1 MITCKTNI
9 AVFYISTVSLYQLLL
24 NMVTTEFISH
34 KLNFSNI
41 YLFKVYLHSC
51 IFLFFHD
58 ANHSVTN
65 SIEQSPWEANSHAAS
80 QEISHFLWNPKVN
93 YHVHKSLPLD
103 PLLRQMN
110 PVHTFPSN
118 FHKIPTPQYL
128 MEWV

>member
-65 SIEQSPWEANSHAAS
+65 SIEQSTSS
-80 QEISHFLWNPKVN
+80 
-93 YHVHKSLPLD
+93 
-103 PLLRQMN
+103 
-110 PVHTFPSN
+110 
-118 FHKIPTPQYL
+118 
-128 MEWV
+128 